1 MKRRRCFFAASAALL
16 IAVFAA
22 LAPAPAVEPG
32 EMLANP
38 QLEARARA
46 ISAEL
51 RCLVCRNESIDESA
65 APLAADLRLLVRER
79 LLQGDSNAQ
88 VKHYIVARYGE
99 YVLLRPPFHGAA
111 VLLWLLPPLIFLS
124 AVIGLIIIARRRKAG
139 ADGQG
144 PKPLSATET
153 AALEKILAESPPVA
167 KDTSLPPKNSK

>member
-1 MKRRRCFFAASAALL
+1 MKRRRCFFAAPAALM
-16 IAVFAA
+16 IAAFTA

-88 VKHYIVARYGE
+88 VKQYIVARYGE

-111 VLLWLLPPLIFLS
+111 VLLWLLPPLIFLP
-124 AVIGLIIIARRRKAG
+124 ATIGLIIIARRRKA
-139 ADGQG
+139 AAAALA
-144 PKPLSATET
+144 PLSAAET
-153 AALEKILAESPPVA
+153 AALEEILAESPPVA
-167 KDTSLPPKNSK
+167 KATPLPPKNSK